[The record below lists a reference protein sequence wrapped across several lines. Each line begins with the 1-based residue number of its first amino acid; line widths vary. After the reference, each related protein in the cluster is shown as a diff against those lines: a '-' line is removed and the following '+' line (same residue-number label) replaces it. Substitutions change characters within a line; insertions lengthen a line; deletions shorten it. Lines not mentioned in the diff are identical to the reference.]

1 MAGLDD
7 AHMPPDGPQDLARA
21 LRRRRTPQR
30 WLQPVDQP
38 PAPAPPPSLP
48 EGDRQPILIK
58 GGAIST
64 GVATVS
70 WYSNHVDDIL
80 VAFLEVIRISRG
92 DDEAEVTGFRRI
104 DIDVLSHHLGLPG
117 EDVIEQLAALIGA
130 SPTRSAAMLS
140 LYRNGIGM
148 IPTGVDE
155 DEEPAAPV
163 TRLAEL
169 LHDGE

>member
-1 MAGLDD
+1 MAGLHEPSTEPE
-7 AHMPPDGPQDLARA
+7 APQDLARA
-21 LRRRRTPQR
+21 LRRRRTPHR
-30 WLQPVDQP
+30 WVQPVDQP
-38 PAPAPPPSLP
+38 AAASPRPSLP
-48 EGDRQPILIK
+48 EGDRQPILIR

-70 WYSNHVDDIL
+70 WYSNHIDDVL

-92 DDEAEVTGFRRI
+92 DDEAEVTGFRRV

-117 EDVIEQLAALIGA
+117 ETVVEQLALLVGA
-130 SPTRSAAMLS
+130 SPARSSSMMS
-140 LYRNGIGM
+140 LYRNGVGV

-155 DEEPAAPV
+155 EEPAAPV